1 LPFSSVSATSVTL
14 NGVTIDHWKFDDR
27 GNFVAKFLISDI
39 KNLSLKI
46 GEYNTLTL
54 KGITV
59 NGVMFIGSQEVMV
72 IKPK

>member
-1 LPFSSVSATSVTL
+1 L
-14 NGVTIDHWKFDDR
+14 KFDDR